1 MTFSVVTGASDTT
14 RGGQD
19 CAADRHDAF
28 RDGSAQSP
36 HLRQSSARS
45 GPQPYPATIGP
56 RLPPQVHLDRSP
68 LAQAAR
74 STNIVNLDDRLSV
87 CTCAPV
93 NARAQSHAG
102 RRRRAASSEEM
113 GSPLQVV
120 RLRSTAVR
128 EVHQAQ
134 PGGLSHSAVG
144 RSAFRFIRCLP
155 WAAGT
160 CMPVRMPAGV
170 E

>member
-36 HLRQSSARS
+36 HMRQSSARS

-74 STNIVNLDDRLSV
+74 STNIVNLDDRISV
-87 CTCAPV
+87 R
-93 NARAQSHAG
+93 ARRTTHACNRTQDG
-102 RRRRAASSEEM
+102 VAARRQAS
-113 GSPLQVV
+113 PIQVV

-134 PGGLSHSAVG
+134 PGRLSHSAVG
-144 RSAFRFIRCLP
+144 RSVARNCRRHVAHL
-155 WAAGT
+155 
-160 CMPVRMPAGV
+160 R
-170 E
+170 

>member
-36 HLRQSSARS
+36 HMRQSSARS

-87 CTCAPV
+87 R
-93 NARAQSHAG
+93 AR
-102 RRRRAASSEEM
+102 
-113 GSPLQVV
+113 
-120 RLRSTAVR
+120 RSTHARNRTQDGVAARRQARKWEARFRWSVCDQLQFAKCIKLSPVDCRTRLWGAVR
-128 EVHQAQ
+128 
-134 PGGLSHSAVG
+134 PSPAV
-144 RSAFRFIRCLP
+144 RPSRRTVI
-155 WAAGT
+155 
-160 CMPVRMPAGV
+160 
-170 E
+170 